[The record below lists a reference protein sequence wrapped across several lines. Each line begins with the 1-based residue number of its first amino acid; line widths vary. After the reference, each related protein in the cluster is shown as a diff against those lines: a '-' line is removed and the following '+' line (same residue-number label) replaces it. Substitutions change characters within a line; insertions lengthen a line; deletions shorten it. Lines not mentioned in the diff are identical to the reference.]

1 MNFRH
6 LAALY
11 LVFAVL
17 CVMSL
22 SACGEDNIHSMPPPA
37 VVVKTVTV
45 TVPIPTPCVD
55 PAQVPVM
62 PPKHGGEMTGVA
74 RHDLDIAVAA
84 ASELRAALDQALALL
99 GACVTGH

>member
-22 SACGEDNIHSMPPPA
+22 SACGEDNIHSTPPPA
-37 VVVKTVTV
+37 VVVRTVTV
-45 TVPIPTPCVD
+45 DRPVPVPCVSAAQI
-55 PAQVPVM
+55 PAM
-62 PPKHGGEMTGVA
+62 PPKHGDEMNGVA